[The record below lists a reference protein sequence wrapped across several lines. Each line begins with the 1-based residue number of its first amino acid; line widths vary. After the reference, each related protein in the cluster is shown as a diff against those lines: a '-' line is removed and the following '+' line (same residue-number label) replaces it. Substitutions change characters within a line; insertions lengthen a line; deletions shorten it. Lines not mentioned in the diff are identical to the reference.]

1 MPHFVALAVGRDPL
15 LLDTRSQVL
24 RSDGYTVVTAL
35 SSEQALQQFKS
46 GDFDLVILCHS
57 IPISERER
65 LADAMHRHSPNT
77 PVVLVSRTP
86 AQQATGGDAS
96 VASDPEQLL
105 RDIPAILGKFPPENG
120 AFPAASSGLRR
131 RA

>member
-15 LLDTRSQVL
+15 LLETRSQVL

-35 SSEQALQQFKS
+35 SSNEALQQFRS

-57 IPISERER
+57 IPILERER
-65 LADAMHRHSPNT
+65 LADAMHAHSPNT
-77 PVVLVSRTP
+77 PVLMVSRTSNE
-86 AQQATGGDAS
+86 QQLGGDAS

-105 RDIPAILGKFPPENG
+105 RDIPSVLGKFPPENG
-120 AFPAASSGLRR
+120 SPVLGSSLRR